1 VNNKKPITPADL
13 RSLCRSHTETAV
25 NTLVS
30 IMRQVKCPPAAR
42 SMAATALLDRG
53 WGRPSQAITGE
64 DGGEL
69 RITIRQ
75 LVESTLAPAAS
86 IESVDGE
93 KDEENQ

>member
-1 VNNKKPITPADL
+1 MAL
-13 RSLCRSHTETAV
+13 
-25 NTLVS
+25 NTLVGVARS
-30 IMRQVKCPPAAR
+30 PKVPPAAR
-42 SMAATALLDRG
+42 TMAATALLDRG

-75 LVESTLAPAAS
+75 LVDSALAPAAS
-86 IESVDGE
+86 AEPVDGE